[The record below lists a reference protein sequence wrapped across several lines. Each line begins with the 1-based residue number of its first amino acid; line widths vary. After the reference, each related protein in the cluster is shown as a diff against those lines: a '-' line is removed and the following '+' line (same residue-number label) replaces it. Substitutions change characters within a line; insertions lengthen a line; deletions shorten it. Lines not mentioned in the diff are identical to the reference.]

1 VSAVELT
8 ASAVFTRENLVE
20 LTVAAV
26 FALAGIRS
34 IAHWLRQPLH
44 LVGRGEL
51 VVFALFV
58 VARAGLWFGLS
69 GLFLLFA
76 SFDTEGRAFMDD
88 AAAFRWYFVVFLVLI
103 ALHFATSVLLG
114 RVRRDPPADG
124 DRNA

>member
-1 VSAVELT
+1 VKVVGFT
-8 ASAVFTRENLVE
+8 AAAVFARENLVE
-20 LTVAAV
+20 LSIAAV

-34 IAHWLRQPLH
+34 IVHWLRQPLH

-51 VVFALFV
+51 VLFALFV

-69 GLFLLFA
+69 GWFLLLA
-76 SFDTEGRAFMDD
+76 SVGTEGRAFTDD

-114 RVRRDPPADG
+114 RVRRGPPADG

>member
-8 ASAVFTRENLVE
+8 AAAVFTRENLVE

-114 RVRRDPPADG
+114 RARRDPPADG